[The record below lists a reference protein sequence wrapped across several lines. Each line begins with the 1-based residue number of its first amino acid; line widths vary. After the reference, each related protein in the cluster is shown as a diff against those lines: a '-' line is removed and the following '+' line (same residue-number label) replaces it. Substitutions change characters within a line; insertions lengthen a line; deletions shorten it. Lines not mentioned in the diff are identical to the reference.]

1 MTAPPVP
8 PKASVASS
16 EPPRRNWRVNRRLL
30 DFCRTVHIY
39 LTMLGL
45 LVLLLFGFTGFT
57 LNHEDWFG
65 AITPRIN
72 NTQGHVPAALAAK
85 GDSRQL
91 VEYVR
96 QNFHVSGAMTNF
108 NDEGDRSAIAF
119 RSPGETWDIEVDKS
133 TGQATIHTEAFNFI
147 AVLDN
152 LHRGQYTGAAWRFI
166 IDVSAVLFVVA
177 CLTGLVL
184 WLALPKRRRLGT
196 VALALGTLGALLI
209 YCFMVPGKDETTL
222 PIITAAPANTTE
234 PAAP

>member
-1 MTAPPVP
+1 MTTPPAQPQTGVAAEG
-8 PKASVASS
+8 AS
-16 EPPRRNWRVNRRLL
+16 RKNWRVNRRLL

-72 NTQGHVPAALAAK
+72 NIQGQTPPELAAK
-85 GDSRQL
+85 GDSALL

-96 QNFHVSGAMTNF
+96 QNFHVSAAMTSF
-108 NDEGDRSAIAF
+108 DDEGDRYAMAF
-119 RSPGETWDIEVDKS
+119 RSPGETWDVEVEKA
-133 TGQATIHTEAFNFI
+133 TGQTTIHSEAFNFI

-152 LHRGQYTGAAWRFI
+152 LHRGQYTGATWRLI
-166 IDVSAVLFVVA
+166 IDLSAILFVVA
-177 CLTGLVL
+177 CLTGVVL
-184 WLALPKRRRLGT
+184 WLALPKRRMLGT

-209 YCFMVPGKDETTL
+209 YCFMVPGKDDA
-222 PIITAAPANTTE
+222 TAAASPTSVTKASTPAG
-234 PAAP
+234 P